1 VGLQAH
7 SNGMHEGPALLLG
20 SPRILNFPLLHGFNC
35 LTLQVA
41 GIARLAQARSD
52 GGDDDV
58 RLIVTDL
65 SKLASGEE
73 EYKLRDAVTEVVSAS
88 RWGSR
93 LNFSE
98 HDVWKLANVRNHPL
112 PFFHIC
118 RSFVVERSQYPPCTR
133 FWKLN
138 KHMAS

>member
-1 VGLQAH
+1 
-7 SNGMHEGPALLLG
+7 MHEGPAPLLG
-20 SPRILNFPLLHGFNC
+20 SPRILNFPLLHGFKC

-41 GIARLAQARSD
+41 GNARLAQARSD

-65 SKLASGEE
+65 SKLASSEE

-93 LNFSE
+93 LNCSE
-98 HDVWKLANVRNHPL
+98 HDVWKLANVRNNPL